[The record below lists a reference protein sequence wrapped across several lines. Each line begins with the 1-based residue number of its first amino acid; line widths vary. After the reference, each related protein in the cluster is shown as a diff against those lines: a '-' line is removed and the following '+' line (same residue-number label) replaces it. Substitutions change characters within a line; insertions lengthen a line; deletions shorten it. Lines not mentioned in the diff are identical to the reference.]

1 MTEGGSEC
9 DWMRRT
15 IAILLTA
22 AALLSVSASGAE
34 GFREWFMPAS
44 VTETATPAPNAFR
57 FRDGI
62 RWGMNKLQVKALE
75 TGPMNERS
83 MQNRSVL
90 FTDGKVAVSRFT
102 ADLVFMFVEERL
114 MMISY
119 EFLQGTQDSFQYL
132 TGALSSLY
140 GEKAEAEP
148 MKIKALM
155 DTIDPNR
162 YRTEMIVQPYGWT
175 YDDGTSVYLY
185 YYSQTDFAILYVSP
199 ELSGGIYQT
208 NGL

>member
-1 MTEGGSEC
+1 MK
-9 DWMRRT
+9 RT

-22 AALLSVSASGAE
+22 AMLISVSVSGAE
-34 GFREWFMPAS
+34 GFREWFMPAT

-75 TGPMNERS
+75 TEQMNERS
-83 MQNRSVL
+83 MQNRSVM
-90 FTDGKVAVSRFT
+90 FTDSKVAVSKFT
-102 ADLVFMFVEERL
+102 ADLVFMFLEDRL

-119 EFLQGTQDSFQYL
+119 DFQRGTQDSYQYL
-132 TGALSSLY
+132 AGALSSLY
-140 GEKAEAEP
+140 GERTEAEP

-162 YRTEMIVQPYGWT
+162 YKTEMIAQPCGWT
-175 YDDGTSVYLY
+175 YGDGTTVYLY
-185 YYSQTDFAILYVSP
+185 YYTQTDFAIMYASP
-199 ELSGGIYQT
+199 ELSGGVYQI